1 MIIDFTKKE
10 DLLKES
16 WLAQFGAWNKIL
28 LKQMYGN
35 DVNMMAPLTSAG
47 SVLNF
52 IKEEEVDSSI
62 KFIVRGEQKDVKAYA
77 NALFAEKN
85 YLDRYLKHGDDHPQT
100 AKAREVLRQAVT
112 KFESQTGITWP
123 FSDEG

>member
-10 DLLKES
+10 NLINES

-35 DVNMMAPLTSAG
+35 DVNMMTPLTGGAP
-47 SVLNF
+47 VFDF
-52 IKEEEVDSSI
+52 IKEEEVDSSV

-77 NALFAEKN
+77 EALIAEKN
-85 YLDRYLKHGDDHPQT
+85 YLDRYLQHGEQHPQT